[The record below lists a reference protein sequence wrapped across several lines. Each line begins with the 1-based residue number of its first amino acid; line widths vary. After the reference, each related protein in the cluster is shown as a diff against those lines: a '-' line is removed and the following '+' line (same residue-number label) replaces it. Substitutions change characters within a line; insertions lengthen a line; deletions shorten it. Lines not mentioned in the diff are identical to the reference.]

1 MPGMH
6 RFRLSMARKVNRRH
20 LIQAV
25 GALAINGNLKGF
37 VSGSIYTGNSKQIC
51 LPVLNCYSCP
61 GALTS
66 CPIGS
71 LQAVNNHP
79 GFNFSFFVAGL
90 LAVFGILAGRFYC
103 GWLCPFGFLQDLL
116 AKIRKKKI
124 ELKLDRP
131 LRYLKYL
138 ILVLLVLLLPSILV
152 NEYNLGSPL
161 FCKYICPAGT
171 IEAGLPL
178 LLVNTGLRSLVGV
191 LFSWKL
197 LLAILTVVAAIFI
210 TRFFCRYICP
220 LGAILGIFHPVSL
233 YRFGLDA
240 TKCIDCGICARVCPM
255 DIDPI
260 TEHNSPECI
269 RCRNCINICPA
280 SAITSNF
287 AGLSIPNAKV
297 RAAERK
303 KDRKTEK
310 A

>member
-1 MPGMH
+1 MGK
-6 RFRLSMARKVNRRH
+6 KVKRRH

-25 GALAINGNLKGF
+25 GALAVNGNLKGF
-37 VSGSIYTGNSKQIC
+37 VSGNIYTGNSKQIC

-79 GFNFSFFVAGL
+79 SFNFSFYVAGL
-90 LAVFGILAGRFYC
+90 LAIFGILAGRFYC

-116 AKIRKKKI
+116 AKIKKKKI
-124 ELKLDRP
+124 TPKLDRP
-131 LRYLKYL
+131 LRYLKYVIL
-138 ILVLLVLLLPSILV
+138 ILFVLLLPAILV
-152 NEYNLGSPL
+152 NEYNMGAPL

-171 IEAGLPL
+171 IQASLPL
-178 LLVNTGLRSLVGV
+178 LLVNSGLRSLVGV
-191 LFSWKL
+191 IFSWKL
-197 LLAILTVVAAIFI
+197 LLAIITVAASIFI
-210 TRFFCRYICP
+210 TRAFCRYICP
-220 LGAILGIFHPVSL
+220 LGAILGIFHPISF

-240 TKCIDCGICARVCPM
+240 TKCIDCGMCAKVCPM

-269 RCRNCINICPA
+269 RCRNCINVCPTT
-280 SAITSNF
+280 AINSNF
-287 AGLSIPNAKV
+287 AGLSIPNARLKAAK
-297 RAAERK
+297 RAQGK
-303 KDRKTEK
+303 KSEQ